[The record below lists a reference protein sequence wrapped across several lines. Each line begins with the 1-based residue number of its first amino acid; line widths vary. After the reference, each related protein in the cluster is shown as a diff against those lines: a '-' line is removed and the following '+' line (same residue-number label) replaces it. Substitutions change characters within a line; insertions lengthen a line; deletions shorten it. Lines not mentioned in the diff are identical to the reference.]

1 MIRRPSRSTRTDTLF
16 PYTTLF
22 RSWLASASRLP
33 PRRRVELGHGLRRGL
48 AVAAGLLAPPA
59 ACDDQSRLFRVEA
72 EIAGVAWFNQP
83 ASGQNDCCVNGDDS
97 LLLAVPHSVHPL
109 HIPAHRHS
117 PPLRRHE
124 FN

>member
-48 AVAAGLLAPPA
+48 AVAAGLLAPLA

-83 ASGQNDCCVNGDDS
+83 ASGQNRSEEHTSELQS
-97 LLLAVPHSVHPL
+97 LMRISYAVFCLKKKIKEYTLSYYM
-109 HIPAHRHS
+109 IT
-117 PPLRRHE
+117 
-124 FN
+124 

>member
-48 AVAAGLLAPPA
+48 AVAAGLLAPLA
-59 ACDDQSRLFRVEA
+59 ACADQSRLFRVEA

-83 ASGQNDCCVNGDDS
+83 ASGQNACCGNGDDR
-97 LLLAVPHSVHPL
+97 LLLADRQRVV
-109 HIPAHRHS
+109 
-117 PPLRRHE
+117 
-124 FN
+124 